1 MKKVF
6 IVLLLTTITINAQN
20 PVVLQPWMQVEGTY
34 DGQRLGSRVS
44 FAGKIDDST
53 KITASDVNGI
63 NMYHI
68 KTPDNTVPRFL
79 FPGVNC
85 SLGDFNGD
93 GIQDLLIS
101 GNPTKIYL
109 GISEGVFDTIPF
121 FVKHQEP
128 DGYAFGRNVAVGR
141 INDDIYDDLI
151 ITDAGYPN
159 ASNYGRVYMFFG
171 GTPMD
176 TISSLILN
184 GYTSSAFGRNVA
196 VGDLNDDGYDDIIVK
211 GYDQNDP
218 NVFNRFPFI
227 KIFLGGNA
235 IDTTAWKYFK
245 GTRTNSFGLSC
256 FDVNGDGVKD
266 LLWTNYSSTD
276 SMNSVYIHY
285 SVNNDVDTLPSLILL
300 NSWAQNVTNAGD
312 MNGDGYDDILISSN
326 NSDAGGNS
334 YIFVYSG
341 GPNMDTHFDAAVGI
355 GGVSNLGAFGS
366 IAGIGDVN
374 GDGLD
379 DILVGAY
386 TYQWFTERGKWFIF
400 LGDSSIPV
408 TSVREDEIASPSDFM
423 LFQNYPN
430 PFNPKTV
437 ISWQSSVF
445 SHTTIKIFDILGK
458 EIATLVDEE
467 IPAGKYEVE
476 FNAGNLSSGVY
487 FYTITLITSDGKKQT
502 TTKKMILLS
511 ELEWKQ
517 EEEYEKQLLEMTI
530 KGNKAAQLELSERM
544 MSKTSPQLRKYILEE
559 NSLQNKEIVEKTE

>member
-34 DGQRLGSRVS
+34 NGQKLGSSVG
-44 FAGKIDDST
+44 FAGKIGDST
-53 KITASDVNGI
+53 IITASDVNGI

-68 KTPDNTVPRFL
+68 KTPDNTVPRFF
-79 FPGVNC
+79 FPGVDC

-93 GIQDLLIS
+93 GIQDLLAN

-128 DGYAFGRNVAVGR
+128 DGDTFGRRVAIGK
-141 INDDIYDDLI
+141 INGDLFDDLV
-151 ITDAGYPN
+151 ITDDFYPN
-159 ASNYGRVYMFFG
+159 GLGNGRVYIFFG
-171 GTPMD
+171 GIDMD
-176 TISSLILN
+176 TIPNFLLD
-184 GYTSSAFGRNVA
+184 GYIRSRLGFNITT
-196 VGDLNDDGYDDIIVK
+196 GDLNNDGYDDIIVK
-211 GYDQNDP
+211 GRD
-218 NVFNRFPFI
+218 FNAPTSLDRFPYI
-227 KIFLGGNA
+227 KIFLGGNT
-235 IDTTAWKYFK
+235 IDTTAWKYLK

-326 NSDAGGNS
+326 GSDAGGNS

-408 TSVREDEIASPSDFM
+408 TSIKDDEFSLPSDFI
-423 LFQNYPN
+423 LFQNHPN

-467 IPAGKYEVE
+467 KPAGKYEVE

-530 KGNKAAQLELSERM
+530 KGNKAAQVELSERM
-544 MSKTSPQLRKYILEE
+544 MSKTSPQLRKYIL
-559 NSLQNKEIVEKTE
+559 